1 MAITRSEIAALLR
14 EDREDAHESAC
25 EAFHA
30 IEALQSTATWRALP
44 LSVQRQLCAAH
55 AALGGIADGLM
66 GE

>member
-1 MAITRSEIAALLR
+1 MAITRSEIIALI
-14 EDREDAHESAC
+14 ENDREEAHENTC
-25 EAFHA
+25 EAYHA
-30 IEALQSTATWRALP
+30 IEALQATATWRALP